1 MADLIK
7 ASQGGINIVLV
18 FLPKLLQSI
27 LTYLEEEGL
36 VDKASLNS
44 DHCLRPWRQLFVF
57 LQVLVREYCWQMIP
71 VDTDVFSLELPLFF
85 SQVKKLSYLLGV
97 KDIIDIIS
105 PIVVHHRRIHVAAE
119 CGIKGTV

>member
-36 VDKASLNS
+36 VDKASLDS
-44 DHCLRPWRQLFVF
+44 DDCLRPWRQLFVF

-85 SQVKKLSYLLGV
+85 SQVKKLSYLIRSEG
-97 KDIIDIIS
+97 
-105 PIVVHHRRIHVAAE
+105 HN
-119 CGIKGTV
+119 